1 MKKTFKRIGVVLLLS
16 NILVSPVLA
25 RNIHIYINNE
35 KIEIADAPFVKN
47 ERTLVPIRVISENL
61 GVKVDWNQE
70 KQEVSLEKEGNE
82 IFLPL
87 KEKYYVQNGEKVA
100 TDIAPEIKNNRTFVP
115 LRLIAELYGKEVRW
129 DQESYSVWIQDSGQN
144 PGQEPEK
151 NSGQNVQKE
160 EPKAEK
166 EKTQEKKK
174 PVGNRG
180 EKAYLYA
187 KGRIIGNKNSSIY
200 HLPTNRDY
208 KKVTLRN
215 AVFFNTEKEAKA
227 AGFRPAKR

>member
-1 MKKTFKRIGVVLLLS
+1 MKKIVKRIGVVLLLS
-16 NILVSPVLA
+16 NILVSPVFA
-25 RNIHIYINNE
+25 KDINIYINNE
-35 KIEIADAPFVKN
+35 KIETADAPFVKN

-87 KEKYYVQNGEKVA
+87 KEKYYVQNGERVA

-129 DQESYSVWIQDSGQN
+129 DQESYSVWIQD
-144 PGQEPEK
+144 PGQGKLKEK
-151 NSGQNVQKE
+151 PNQQ
-160 EPKAEK
+160 K
-166 EKTQEKKK
+166 EKTKEKKGFL
-174 PVGNRG
+174 GNGR
-180 EKAYLYA
+180 EKAYIYA
-187 KGRIIGNKNSSIY
+187 NGRIIGNKNSGIY
-200 HLPTNRDY
+200 HLPTNKYYRE
-208 KKVTLRN
+208 VAIRN

>member
-1 MKKTFKRIGVVLLLS
+1 MKKIVKRIGVVLLLS
-16 NILVSPVLA
+16 NILVSPVFA
-25 RNIHIYINNE
+25 KDINIYINNE
-35 KIEIADAPFVKN
+35 KIETADAPFVKN

-87 KEKYYVQNGEKVA
+87 KEKYYVQNGERVA

-129 DQESYSVWIQDSGQN
+129 DQESYSVWIQDSGQ
-144 PGQEPEK
+144 GKLKEK
-151 NSGQNVQKE
+151 LNQQKE
-160 EPKAEK
+160 ELIQQK
-166 EKTQEKKK
+166 EKPQEKKK
-174 PVGNRG
+174 ALGNRG

-187 KGRIIGNKNSSIY
+187 NGRIIGNKNSSIY

-208 KKVTLRN
+208 KKVSLRN

>member
-1 MKKTFKRIGVVLLLS
+1 MKKIVKSIGVGLLLS

-25 RNIHIYINNE
+25 RDIHIYMNNK
-35 KIEIADAPFVKN
+35 KIETADAPFVKN

-129 DQESYSVWIQDSGQN
+129 DQESYSVWIQD
-144 PGQEPEK
+144 PGQGKLKEK
-151 NSGQNVQKE
+151 PNQQKE
-160 EPKAEK
+160 ELIQQK
-166 EKTQEKKK
+166 EKTKEKKRFL
-174 PVGNRG
+174 GNGR
-180 EKAYLYA
+180 EKAYLSA
-187 KGRIIGNKNSSIY
+187 NGRIIGHKTSRIY
-200 HLPTNRDY
+200 HLPTNKYY
-208 KKVTLRN
+208 KEVAIRN
-215 AVFFNTEKEAKA
+215 AVPFNTEKEAKA

>member
-1 MKKTFKRIGVVLLLS
+1 MKKIVKRIGVVLLLS

-25 RNIHIYINNE
+25 RDINIYINNK
-35 KIEIADAPFVKN
+35 KIETADAPFVKN

-87 KEKYYVQNGEKVA
+87 KEKYYVQNGERVA

-129 DQESYSVWIQDSGQN
+129 DQESYSVWIQD
-144 PGQEPEK
+144 PGQGK
-151 NSGQNVQKE
+151 QKE
-160 EPKAEK
+160 EPKQEK
-166 EKTQEKKK
+166 EKPQEKKK
-174 PVGNRG
+174 PLENGR

-187 KGRIIGNKNSSIY
+187 NGRIIGNKNSSIY

-208 KKVTLRN
+208 KKVSLRN

-227 AGFRPAKR
+227 AGFRPAKK